1 VTSLILDLAKR
12 RRTVRTFS
20 STPVD
25 LDLEDIFAALEAACQ
40 APSGANSQPWR
51 FIIIT
56 DPQIK
61 MRIRK
66 VCEHVE
72 KQFYSAMK
80 GELKEWLLSRGLS
93 WRKPFLEDAPILVL
107 VLSQTKAPYSS
118 ESVWLAIGY
127 ILLALEEL
135 GLGTVTYTPPNPEV
149 VADELNVPN
158 GFSLEAI
165 LPIGISADE
174 KPKEPRLKLEEVTY
188 VDSWG
193 THLTR

>member
-1 VTSLILDLAKR
+1 
-12 RRTVRTFS
+12 
-20 STPVD
+20 
-25 LDLEDIFAALEAACQ
+25 
-40 APSGANSQPWR
+40 
-51 FIIIT
+51 
-56 DPQIK
+56 

-80 GELKEWLLSRGLS
+80 GELKDWLLSRGLS

-135 GLGTVTYTPPNPEV
+135 GLGTVT
-149 VADELNVPN
+149 A
-158 GFSLEAI
+158 S
-165 LPIGISADE
+165 
-174 KPKEPRLKLEEVTY
+174 
-188 VDSWG
+188 
-193 THLTR
+193 